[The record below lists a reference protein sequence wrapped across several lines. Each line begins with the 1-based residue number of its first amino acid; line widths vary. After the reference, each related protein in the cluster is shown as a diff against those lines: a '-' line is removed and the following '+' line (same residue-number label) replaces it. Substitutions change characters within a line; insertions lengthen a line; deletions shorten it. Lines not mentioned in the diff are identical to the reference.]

1 MEWKRPGKANP
12 PLLRRGDRRR
22 VMRVVT
28 DTETPATCG
37 QADIGS
43 ERVLR
48 FAEGSEAI
56 STVIGREVDVQV
68 VLRDLMSILL
78 TLFAGKVC

>member
-1 MEWKRPGKANP
+1 
-12 PLLRRGDRRR
+12 
-22 VMRVVT
+22 MRVVT
-28 DTETPATCG
+28 DTETPAMCG

-43 ERVLR
+43 GRVLR

-68 VLRDLMSILL
+68 VLRALMSILL

>member
-1 MEWKRPGKANP
+1 M
-12 PLLRRGDRRR
+12 
-22 VMRVVT
+22 
-28 DTETPATCG
+28 CG

-43 ERVLR
+43 GRVLR

>member
-1 MEWKRPGKANP
+1 
-12 PLLRRGDRRR
+12 
-22 VMRVVT
+22 
-28 DTETPATCG
+28 
-37 QADIGS
+37 
-43 ERVLR
+43 LR

-78 TLFAGKVC
+78 TLFALSRVTPAQTDSL

>member
-1 MEWKRPGKANP
+1 
-12 PLLRRGDRRR
+12 
-22 VMRVVT
+22 MRVVT
-28 DTETPATCG
+28 DTVTPAANR
-37 QADIGS
+37 QAGIEW